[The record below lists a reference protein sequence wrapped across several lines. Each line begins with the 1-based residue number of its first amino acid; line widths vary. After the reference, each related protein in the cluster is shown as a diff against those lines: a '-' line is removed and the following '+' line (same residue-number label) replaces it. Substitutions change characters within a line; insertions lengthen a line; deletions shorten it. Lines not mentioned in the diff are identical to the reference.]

1 MRVVMSVDIEGA
13 SGVVSSREMG
23 YPRGPVDDPRAL
35 PEYQDARRW
44 ITSDVNAAIEG
55 AARAGQASVIS
66 HVIDWPR
73 ITEVRVNG
81 MPVSEAHLTI
91 GLPEHF
97 HIPCVLVTGDNVI
110 CAEISEWLQGG
121 IETAVVKR
129 SFSRYSARC
138 IVLEKTRALIQE
150 AAYRATERIRG
161 FEQEHFRR
169 PLLLEVGFTDRQ
181 VARYVSWM
189 PQVEYDGDRVVSYEA
204 EDFLSLHKT
213 LFAMQAL
220 AHLD

>member
-1 MRVVMSVDIEGA
+1 MH
-13 SGVVSSREMG
+13 
-23 YPRGPVDDPRAL
+23 
-35 PEYQDARRW
+35 
-44 ITSDVNAAIEG
+44 
-55 AARAGQASVIS
+55 ARAGQAGVIS

-91 GLPEHF
+91 GLAEHF

-110 CAEISEWLQGG
+110 CGEVSEWLHGG

-138 IVLEKTRALIQE
+138 LVLKKTQALIRE
-150 AAYRATERIRG
+150 AAYRAMKSIQEFKR
-161 FEQEHFRR
+161 EHFDK
-169 PLLLEVGFTDRQ
+169 PLSLEADFTDRQ

-189 PQVEYDGDRVVSYEA
+189 PQLKYDGDRTVSYEA